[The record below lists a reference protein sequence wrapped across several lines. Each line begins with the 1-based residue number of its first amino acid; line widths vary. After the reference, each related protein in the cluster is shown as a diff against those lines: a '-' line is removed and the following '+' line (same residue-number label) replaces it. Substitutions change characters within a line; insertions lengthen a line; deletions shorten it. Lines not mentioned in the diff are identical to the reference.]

1 MDKIKILLVDDH
13 TIVRKGLRSILEK
26 ESRIKIVG
34 ESEDGREAIKNAE
47 ALQPDI
53 VLMDI
58 AMPDLNG
65 LEATRQLKKRYSEMK
80 IIILS
85 MHSNE
90 EYVLQALQAGAA
102 GYLIKK
108 AAPAELI
115 SAILAVYRG
124 DSFLSPSISRTVI
137 DNYIQKV
144 AEIQNTDENHEKL
157 TNREREV
164 LQLVAEGKKIK
175 ILLNYYT

>member
-1 MDKIKILLVDDH
+1 
-13 TIVRKGLRSILEK
+13 
-26 ESRIKIVG
+26 
-34 ESEDGREAIKNAE
+34 
-47 ALQPDI
+47 
-53 VLMDI
+53 
-58 AMPDLNG
+58 
-65 LEATRQLKKRYSEMK
+65 
-80 IIILS
+80 

-124 DSFLSPSISRTVI
+124 DSYLSPSISRAVI

-144 AEIQNTDENHEKL
+144 AEIQNADENYEKL

-164 LQLVAEGKKIK
+164 LQLLAEG
-175 ILLNYYT
+175 NH